1 MSISSVRIGSNAK
14 VVSLGPVDIA
24 SVSFPDKPAGRSDV
38 PPCTVD
44 NVRHLLDANGITVRY
59 NVIAKRTEIV
69 VPWATGTADNGEVVS
84 MTHIL
89 SLASRHGMPTG
100 LVPAMVEAIADEN
113 SYNPAG
119 DWMRSR
125 LWDGIDRL
133 QAFYDTII
141 PRPGYPLELR
151 DTLMR
156 RWLLSVAAAPTM
168 SDGVRFRGV
177 LTLQGP
183 QGIGKTSWGLR
194 LINDH
199 ALAQQL
205 IKVDHHL
212 DPGNKDSQLGAINH
226 LICEIGE
233 LESSLRRDI
242 SRLKGFLTAGT
253 DKVRRP
259 YARAAT
265 VTQRRTVFY
274 ATVNSTDFLVDDTGN
289 SRWWTIPCEYI
300 DHEHDIDMQ
309 QVFAQCL
316 TLLKAGEQWWL
327 TSDEEQA
334 LERQNSQHRSFS
346 LVRDRLAGVI
356 DLDADP
362 ATGRH
367 MTASEVLQEAEFSH
381 PTNAQAKEAAAY
393 LRSLFGESKRVQ
405 GRDKWRVPLRSEAL
419 ENSKPAVPKKSKFD

>member
-1 MSISSVRIGSNAK
+1 MNISKIRIGSSAK

-24 SVSFPDKPAGRSDV
+24 SSEFPDKPTGHSQV

-44 NVRHLLDANGITVRY
+44 NVRHLLDENGITARY
-59 NVIAKRTEIV
+59 NEIAKRVEIA
-69 VPWATGTADNGEVVS
+69 VPWATGTADNGETVS
-84 MTHIL
+84 LTHIL

-113 SYNPAG
+113 AYNPAG

-125 LWDGIDRL
+125 PWDGVDRL
-133 QAFYDTII
+133 QVFFETIT
-141 PRPGYPLELR
+141 PQEGYPIELR

-156 RWLLSVAAAPTM
+156 RWLLSVAVAATGP
-168 SDGVRFRGV
+168 DGVRFRGV

-194 LINDH
+194 LINNPT
-199 ALAQQL
+199 LAQQL

-212 DPGNKDSQLGAINH
+212 DPGNKDSLLGAINH
-226 LICEIGE
+226 LICEVGE

-242 SRLKGFLTAGT
+242 ARLKGFLTAGT

-274 ATVNSTDFLVDDTGN
+274 ATVNASDFLVDDTGN
-289 SRWWTIPCEYI
+289 SRFWTIPCTHI
-300 DHEHDIDMQ
+300 NHDHSIDMQ

-316 TLLKAGEQWWL
+316 SLLEAGEQWWL
-327 TSDEEQA
+327 TADEEQA
-334 LERQNSQHRSFS
+334 LERQNSKHRSFS
-346 LVRDRLAGVI
+346 LVRDRLSAMI

-362 ATGRH
+362 ASARY
-367 MTASEVLQEAEFSH
+367 MTASDVLREADFMH

-393 LRSLFGESKRVQ
+393 LRSLFGDSSRVQ
-405 GRDKWRVPLRSEAL
+405 GIYKWRVPLRSEAP
-419 ENSKPAVPKKSKFD
+419 EPSKQVVPQKSKFD

>member
-1 MSISSVRIGSNAK
+1 MT
-14 VVSLGPVDIA
+14 VVGPVDILMSA
-24 SVSFPDKPAGRSDV
+24 FPDKPAGRSDV

-44 NVRHLLDANGITVRY
+44 NVRHLLNANSITVRY
-59 NVIAKRTEIV
+59 NEIAKRVEIV
-69 VPWATGTADNGEVVS
+69 VPWATGTADNGETVS
-84 MTHIL
+84 LTHIL

-113 SYNPAG
+113 AYNPAA

-125 LWDGIDRL
+125 PWDGKDRL
-133 QAFYDTII
+133 QAFFDTIT
-141 PRPGYPLELR
+141 PQEGYPLELR
-151 DTLMR
+151 NTLMR
-156 RWLLSVAAAPTM
+156 RWVLSIAAAATM
-168 SDGVRFRGV
+168 PDGVRFRGV
-177 LTLQGP
+177 LTLQGQ

-194 LINDH
+194 LIND
-199 ALAQQL
+199 AVLAQQL

-242 SRLKGFLTAGT
+242 ARLKGFLTAGT

-274 ATVNSTDFLVDDTGN
+274 ATVNNVDFLVDDTGN
-289 SRWWTIPCEYI
+289 SRWWTIPCKHI

-316 TLLKAGEQWWL
+316 ILLKAGEQWWL
-327 TSDEEQA
+327 TAGEEQA
-334 LERQNSQHRSFS
+334 LERQNSKHRSFS
-346 LVRDRLAGVI
+346 LVRDRLAAVI

-362 ATGRH
+362 VTGRH

-393 LRSLFGESKRVQ
+393 LRSLFGDSKRVQ
-405 GRDKWRVPLRSEAL
+405 GRDKWRVPLRSEAP
-419 ENSKPAVPKKSKFD
+419 ENNKPAVPTKSKFD